1 MKYEEMRFI
10 EVREFSA
17 GYRTIFKDGMP
28 ANCGSEA
35 SNTATEMLIENA
47 ADEVHDRDTRLCLS
61 KADGKLYRVVG
72 NEYTAVKCWEEVEL
86 NPNRPE
92 RLKDFRDFAVGTL
105 QNAQDK
111 TGILMQNISKWETG
125 ARDIRKAN
133 GETLLKLAAAYGV
146 TIEELIK

>member
-1 MKYEEMRFI
+1 MKYKEMRFI
-10 EVREFSA
+10 EVRDSSA
-17 GYRTIFKDGMP
+17 GYSTIFKDGKP
-28 ANCGSEA
+28 ANYGEEA
-35 SNTATEMLIENA
+35 STTATEILIENA
-47 ADEVHDRDTRLCLS
+47 ADEVHNRSTRLCKS
-61 KADGKLYRVVG
+61 EVDGKLYRVVG

-92 RLKDFRDFAVGTL
+92 RLKEFRYYTVSTL

-111 TGILMQNISKWETG
+111 TGILLQNISKWETG

-133 GETLLKLAAAYGV
+133 GDTLLKLAAAYGV